1 MIIIKITVDN
11 LEINYIKQGTGRN
24 VLILP
29 GWGTTVE
36 TYKTLIDCISTYRT
50 VYCLDMPGCG
60 LSEEPKNVWNLDK
73 YVEFI
78 LKFIQELNIQE
89 LDLIGHSNGGRII
102 IKMMSNPNVNIK
114 VNSIILIGSAGIVHP
129 KPFRKR
135 VKIRTYKICKKII
148 QIKPIKSIFPNAL
161 TKLQTKFGSEDYK
174 NASPIM
180 RQNLVN
186 LVNEDLREIMPNVKI
201 PTLLIWGENDTETP
215 IADAEIMEKLIP
227 DCGLVRIKNCSHY
240 VFLEQSVYVNNII
253 NNFLTRG
260 DNK

>member
-1 MIIIKITVDN
+1 MIIIKIKIDD
-11 LEINYIKQGTGRN
+11 LEINYIKQGTGKN

-36 TYKTLIDCISTYRT
+36 LYKTLIDNISTYRT

-60 LSEEPKNVWNLDK
+60 QSDEPQTVWNLDK

-78 LKFIQELNIQE
+78 LKFIQELHIEE

-102 IKMMSNPNVNIK
+102 IKMMSNPQVQIQ
-114 VNSIILIGSAGIVHP
+114 VNSIILIGSAGIVH
-129 KPFRKR
+129 KKSFTKR
-135 VKIRTYKICKKII
+135 VKIRTYKICKKVI
-148 QIKPIKSIFPNAL
+148 QIKPIKNMFPNAL
-161 TKLQTKFGSEDYK
+161 TKLQRKFGSVDYK
-174 NASPIM
+174 SATPIM

-186 LVNEDLREIMPNVKI
+186 LVNEDLRERLPNITI
-201 PTLLIWGENDTETP
+201 PTLLIWGENDAETP
-215 IADAEIMEKLIP
+215 IEDAEIMEKSIP
-227 DCGLVRIKNCSHY
+227 DCGLVRVKNASHY
-240 VFLEQSVYVNNII
+240 VFLEQSGYVNTVV